1 MDFSKKRKIDE
12 FGVQSSP
19 DANATTTATS
29 ALTPDDI
36 RKIIEPFTKD
46 QLLDILQTAAVHHSD
61 VLDAI
66 RSLADSDVTA
76 RKLFIRGLSADTTT
90 ETLRG
95 LFSSYGELDEAIVI
109 LDKNTGKSKGY
120 GFVTFKHID
129 GARMA
134 LKEPSKKI
142 DGRMTVTQLASAGQ
156 SGSGSSAVDLASAG
170 QSGSGSS
177 AVDVSLRKIYVG
189 NVPYDIPS
197 ERLLAFFSMYGEIE
211 EGPLGFDKSSGKA
224 KGFAFMIYK
233 TEEGAR
239 AAIAEPMK
247 NINGFQVVCKL
258 AADNKKGKNHGA
270 ENAQAQPNMQQGS
283 MQHQQPY
290 GSGNMPSYGGYAG
303 GVNSGNYGMN
313 GSMPGPMGNG
323 GYGGQYGV
331 PQYGGPGSGEYGLN
345 SAAGT
350 MFRPPPSSGGM
361 GAAGYA
367 DGGPYG
373 MAQQHQPPSM
383 PPRIP
388 PGGMYPG
395 GPPYY

>member
-1 MDFSKKRKIDE
+1 MDFSKKRKVDD
-12 FGVQSSP
+12 SS
-19 DANATTTATS
+19 AVVTTTTTNSSSAA
-29 ALTPDDI
+29 ALTPEDI

-66 RSLADSDVTA
+66 RSLADSDVTL
-76 RKLFIRGLSADTTT
+76 RKLFIRGLSSETTT
-90 ETLRG
+90 ETLRT
-95 LFSSYGELDEAIVI
+95 LFTAYGELDEAIVI

-120 GFVTFKHID
+120 GFITFKHID

-156 SGSGSSAVDLASAG
+156 SNAGGGSG
-170 QSGSGSS
+170 
-177 AVDVSLRKIYVG
+177 VDVSLRKIYVG

-247 NINGFQVVCKL
+247 NINGFQVICKL
-258 AADNKKGKNHGA
+258 AADNKKGKPQGA
-270 ENAQAQPNMQQGS
+270 DGSQIQGNLQQPS
-283 MQHQQPY
+283 MQHQQQQPQGYGAGSMPPY
-290 GSGNMPSYGGYAG
+290 GGFSGGMN
-303 GVNSGNYGMN
+303 NSGYGMN
-313 GSMPGPMGNG
+313 PAMPGAMGNG

-331 PQYGGPGSGEYGLN
+331 SQYGGPGSGEYGLN
-345 SAAGT
+345 NAGGA
-350 MFRPPPSSGGM
+350 MFRPPPGSAGAGTGG
-361 GAAGYA
+361 YP
-367 DGGPYG
+367 DSGPYG
-373 MAQQHQPPSM
+373 IPQQHQPPTM
-383 PPRIP
+383 APRIP

>member
-156 SGSGSSAVDLASAG
+156 SGSGSSAVD
-170 QSGSGSS
+170 
-177 AVDVSLRKIYVG
+177 VSLRKIYVG

-290 GSGNMPSYGGYAG
+290 GSGNVPPYGGSGNMPSYGGYAG

-331 PQYGGPGSGEYGLN
+331 PQYGGPGSG
-345 SAAGT
+345 
-350 MFRPPPSSGGM
+350 
-361 GAAGYA
+361 YA

>member
-1 MDFSKKRKIDE
+1 MDFLKKRKIDE

-156 SGSGSSAVDLASAG
+156 SGSGSSAVD
-170 QSGSGSS
+170 
-177 AVDVSLRKIYVG
+177 VSLRKIYVG

-290 GSGNMPSYGGYAG
+290 GSGNVPPYGGYAG

-331 PQYGGPGSGEYGLN
+331 PQYGGPGSGEYGLH